1 MRTLANVKPSA
12 SAHPDLGRRALAV
25 LLASAVLALPNSATA
40 QWEIFED
47 QSVASVCGVINVVSL
62 EFAVR
67 SCDGALVLITGE
79 DAGFG
84 NTFVTLDGEVEIDGE
99 LAGFIEY
106 QQDGDGF
113 FTLWWVSEE
122 GFAIDFDDVAYEPFE
137 TDFLPSDF
145 ANVPC
150 EVTDFWDDDGDCGA
164 ELGDMAMLPLDLVG
178 GTNLDTSITI
188 CGLFPFPI
196 LFLTLAGLMCL
207 SRLRWVSRKVQCGTR
222 HQLPRRGIRE

>member
-1 MRTLANVKPSA
+1 MRTHADTRPPASPRPNPS
-12 SAHPDLGRRALAV
+12 RRALAA
-25 LLASAVLALPNSATA
+25 LLTAAVLALPDSATA
-40 QWEIFED
+40 QWDIFED

-84 NTFVTLDGEVEIDGE
+84 NTFVTLDGEVEINGAF
-99 LAGFIEY
+99 AGFISYER
-106 QQDGDGF
+106 DGDGF

-145 ANVPC
+145 VNVPC
-150 EVTDFWDDDGDCGA
+150 EVTDFWDEGGDCGA
-164 ELGDMAMLPLDLVG
+164 ELGDMGMLPLDFVD
-178 GTNLDTSITI
+178 GTDVDTSITI

-207 SRLRWVSRKVQCGTR
+207 SRLHLV
-222 HQLPRRGIRE
+222 RRNIQRRVR